1 MRKLVLLIVLQLAII
16 ACGGKES
23 TPTPTP
29 ETPKPLGKAVLK
41 TPSNNQ
47 ICTENPVTFKWE
59 AVEHATTYVLTVLNA
74 DGTKHKESSIANLE
88 ETISFPKGKS
98 FSWKVIAKNKQG
110 ETTSETRSFIT
121 EGESLVNFVPTASI
135 EMNDKDKTINISFY
149 DEDKD
154 KLTYTVYYTTNNSFS
169 DKDILEEHSK
179 VIISSGKTIT
189 LKNLDFSKKFWLKV
203 LIIDD
208 KGNQS
213 EAISGF

>member
-1 MRKLVLLIVLQLAII
+1 MRRIILLIVLQLVII
-16 ACGGKES
+16 ACGGKED

-29 ETPKPLGKAVLK
+29 EAPKPSGKAVLK

-74 DGTKHKESSIANLE
+74 DGTKHKESSISNLE

-154 KLTYTVYYTTNNSFS
+154 KLTYTVYYATSNSFS
-169 DKDILEEHSK
+169 EKDILKEHNK
-179 VIISSGKTIT
+179 VVTSSEKIIT
-189 LKNLDFSKKFWLKV
+189 LKTSGFSKNFWLKV
-203 LIIDD
+203 LVIDD

-213 EAISGF
+213 ETISGF